1 MRPTQF
7 PGLIMFPSLA
17 TPFQEICEWQA
28 GVLESL
34 ICVNYALH
42 TEEEIISWF
51 TQLKTFTELDVQRC
65 NIDEL
70 DNWVVN
76 EWEIEHIEKR
86 FFKVIGV
93 EVSIGNREV
102 STWCQPLIEQREEGI
117 IGFIVKRINGVYH
130 LLIQA
135 KLEAGNFDVLEMAPT
150 VQCITGSYRNPDW
163 AVPYLEYFTGDQS
176 VIIRFDTRQSE
187 EGGRFFHEQ
196 NRNVVVEVGDV
207 FPALVDQRYIWMTFR
222 QAKQFIKFN
231 NYFNIEA
238 RSLIACISLI

>member
-1 MRPTQF
+1 MSPLF
-7 PGLIMFPSLA
+7 H
-17 TPFQEICEWQA
+17 EISDWQIDI
-28 GVLESL
+28 LESL
-34 ICVNYALH
+34 TCTSGALH

-51 TQLKTFTELDVQRC
+51 TQLKTFTELDIQRC

-70 DNWVVN
+70 ESWVVN
-76 EWEIEHIEKR
+76 EWQIEHIEGR

-93 EVSIGNREV
+93 EVRVENREV
-102 STWCQPLIEQREEGI
+102 TSWCQPLVEQRQEGI
-117 IGFIVKRINGVYH
+117 IGFVVKKIHGIYH
-130 LLIQA
+130 LLVQA

-163 AVPYLEYFTGDQS
+163 AVPFLEYFTGGRTRR
-176 VIIRFDTRQSE
+176 VLYDTRQSE

-196 NRNVVVEVGDV
+196 NRNVVVEVDED
-207 FPALVDQRYIWMTFR
+207 FPLLVDHRYIWMTFR
-222 QAKQFIKFN
+222 QVKEFIKFN